1 MEPLFPLKPLMAV
14 LVSLTGAFLILLTGE
29 RNRNLRE
36 TWTLLAAFIKFALIF
51 SLAGPILDGQV
62 VDCPLLEIVPGI
74 GLHFRVDA
82 FGLVFGLLASSLW
95 ILTSIYSIGY
105 MRSLKEHAQTRY
117 FFCFALALSATVGI
131 AFAANLLTLF
141 IFYELLTIST
151 WPLVAHKESPEA
163 LAAGR
168 KYLVYTLTSG
178 TGIFFSMGMIFY
190 LTGTLDFAPGGFLAG
205 KGSPEILTLLF
216 LFLIFGFG
224 VKAAIMPLHEWL
236 PSAMIA
242 PTPVSALLHA
252 VAVVK
257 AGVFGCL
264 RVILYVFG
272 PELLHDLGLW
282 LPLAFIVSFTVLAAG
297 LIALGQDNLKRRL
310 AFSTINS
317 LSMIILGAILLSK
330 SGITG
335 GILHLV
341 NHGFLKITLFFC
353 AGAIYVKTHKER
365 VSQLDGIG
373 RRMPVTMAAFTI
385 GALGLAGVPP
395 LNGFVSKWFL
405 CLGALEA
412 HEMIFLGVIL
422 ASALLDVAFFFPIVF
437 HSFFKIP
444 KGEEHSSWAEAPPAM
459 VVPLAFTALMSI
471 ILGIDPDAFFGFYR
485 ITLQAVQSI
494 LGGG

>member
-1 MEPLFPLKPLMAV
+1 METIPSFKPFLAV
-14 LVSLTGAFLILLTGE
+14 LVSLIASLLILLTGE
-29 RNRNLRE
+29 RRKNLRE
-36 TWTLLAAFIKFALIF
+36 TWTVLAAAIKFSLIF
-51 SLAGPILDGQV
+51 SMVGPILQGQV
-62 VDCPLLEIVPGI
+62 MECSLLPIVPG
-74 GLHFRVDA
+74 LTLQFRVDA
-82 FGLVFGLLASSLW
+82 FGLVFGLVSSGLW

-105 MRSLKEHAQTRY
+105 MRRLQEHSQTRY

-131 AFAANLLTLF
+131 AFSANLLTLY

-151 WPLVAHKESPEA
+151 WPLVAHKETPEA

-168 KYLVYTLTSG
+168 KYLVYTLISSTLLLFSVAM
-178 TGIFFSMGMIFY
+178 IFF
-190 LTGTLDFAPGGFLAG
+190 LTGTLDFTPGGFLAQ
-205 KGSPEILTLLF
+205 GSPTMLTILF
-216 LFLIFGFG
+216 GALIFGFG
-224 VKAAIMPLHEWL
+224 VKAAVMPIHEWL

-272 PELLHDLGLW
+272 PDLLRDLGLSI
-282 LPLAFIVSFTVLAAG
+282 PLAVLVSFTILAAG

-317 LSMIILGAILLSK
+317 LSLIILGAVLLSQ
-330 SGITG
+330 SGMTG

-341 NHGFLKITLFFC
+341 NHAFLKITLFFC
-353 AGAIYVKTHKER
+353 AGAIYVKTHKES

-373 RRMPVTMAAFTI
+373 KKMPITMGAFAI
-385 GALGLAGVPP
+385 GALGMAGVPP
-395 LNGFVSKWFL
+395 LNGFISKWYL

-412 HEMIFLGVIL
+412 HEIIFLAVIL
-422 ASALLDVAFFFPIVF
+422 ISALLDVAFFFPIVYGA
-437 HSFFKIP
+437 FFKIP
-444 KGEEHSSWAEAPPAM
+444 KEELGSPIAEAPISL
-459 VVPLAFTALMSI
+459 VIPLAITALMSI
-471 ILGIDPDAFFGFYR
+471 LLGLNPNALFRFFH
-485 ITLQAVQSI
+485 ITTLAVQSI

>member
-1 MEPLFPLKPLMAV
+1 METILSFKPFLAV
-14 LVSLTGAFLILLTGE
+14 LVSLIAALLILLTGE
-29 RNRNLRE
+29 RRKNLRE
-36 TWTLLAAFIKFALIF
+36 TWTVLAAAIKFSLIF
-51 SLAGPILDGQV
+51 SMVGPILEGSV
-62 VDCPLLEIVPGI
+62 VECSLFSIVPG
-74 GLHFRVDA
+74 LTLQFRVDA
-82 FGLVFGLLASSLW
+82 FGLVFGLVSSGLW

-105 MRSLKEHAQTRY
+105 MRSLQEHSQTRY

-131 AFAANLLTLF
+131 AFSANLLTLY

-151 WPLVAHKESPEA
+151 WPLVAHKETPEA

-168 KYLVYTLTSG
+168 KYLVYTLTSS
-178 TGIFFSMGMIFY
+178 TLLLFSVATIFF
-190 LTGTLDFAPGGFLAG
+190 LTGTLDFAPGGFLAQ
-205 KGSPEILTLLF
+205 GSPTMLTILF
-216 LFLIFGFG
+216 AALILGFG
-224 VKAAIMPLHEWL
+224 VKAAIIPIHEWL

-272 PELLHDLGLW
+272 PDLLRDLGLSI
-282 LPLAFIVSFTVLAAG
+282 PLAVLVSFTILAAG

-317 LSMIILGAILLSK
+317 LSLIILGAVLLSR
-330 SGITG
+330 SGMTG

-341 NHGFLKITLFFC
+341 NHAFLKITLFFC
-353 AGAIYVKTHKER
+353 AGAIYVKTHKES

-373 RRMPVTMAAFTI
+373 KKMPITMGAFAI
-385 GALGLAGVPP
+385 GALGMAGVPP
-395 LNGFVSKWFL
+395 LNGFISKWYL

-412 HEMIFLGVIL
+412 HQIIFLGVIL
-422 ASALLDVAFFFPIVF
+422 ISALLDAAFFFPIVY
-437 HSFFKIP
+437 SAFFKLP
-444 KGEEHSSWAEAPPAM
+444 KDESASPFAEAPIFLVIPMAI
-459 VVPLAFTALMSI
+459 TALMSI
-471 ILGIDPDAFFGFYR
+471 ILGVDPNALFRFFH
-485 ITLQAVQSI
+485 ITTLAVQSI

>member
-1 MEPLFPLKPLMAV
+1 METIPSFKPFLAV
-14 LVSLTGAFLILLTGE
+14 LVSLIAALLILLTGE
-29 RNRNLRE
+29 RRKNLRE
-36 TWTLLAAFIKFALIF
+36 TWTVLAAAIKFSLIF
-51 SLAGPILDGQV
+51 SMVGPILEGWV
-62 VDCPLLEIVPGI
+62 VEGSLFSIVPG
-74 GLHFRVDA
+74 LTLQFRVDA
-82 FGLVFGLLASSLW
+82 FGLVFGLVSSGLW

-105 MRSLKEHAQTRY
+105 MRRLQEHSQTRY

-131 AFAANLLTLF
+131 AFSANLLTLY

-151 WPLVAHKESPEA
+151 WPLVAHKETPEA

-168 KYLVYTLTSG
+168 KYLVYTLTSS
-178 TGIFFSMGMIFY
+178 TLLLFSVATIFF
-190 LTGTLDFAPGGFLAG
+190 LTGTLDFAPGGFLAQ
-205 KGSPEILTLLF
+205 GSPTMLTILF
-216 LFLIFGFG
+216 AALIFGFG
-224 VKAAIMPLHEWL
+224 VKAAIIPIHEWL

-272 PELLHDLGLW
+272 PDLLRDLGLSI
-282 LPLAFIVSFTVLAAG
+282 PLAVLVSFTILAAG

-317 LSMIILGAILLSK
+317 LSLIILGAVLLSQ

-341 NHGFLKITLFFC
+341 NHAFLKITLFFC
-353 AGAIYVKTHKER
+353 AGAIYVKTHKES

-373 RRMPVTMAAFTI
+373 KKMPITMGAFAI
-385 GALGLAGVPP
+385 GALGMAGVPP
-395 LNGFVSKWFL
+395 LNGFISKWYL

-412 HEMIFLGVIL
+412 HQIIFLGVIL
-422 ASALLDVAFFFPIVF
+422 ISALLDVAFFFPIVYNA
-437 HSFFKIP
+437 FFKLP
-444 KGEEHSSWAEAPPAM
+444 KDEPASPIAEAPILLVIPMAI
-459 VVPLAFTALMSI
+459 TALMSI
-471 ILGIDPDAFFGFYR
+471 ILGVDPNALFRFFH
-485 ITLQAVQSI
+485 ITTLAVQSI